1 MRVRIN
7 HAALLGIGLAAL
19 VAGCGSSSGGST
31 KSGTSSSASG
41 KKVTV
46 VVGNE
51 SDAFYRALE
60 CGAKTQGKADGV
72 QINLQGPK
80 AFDPSQQI
88 PVVNSVA
95 AQRPD
100 ALLVAPTDSKALYAP
115 IKQIQ
120 QNGAK
125 IVTVDTVLDNPDIV
139 TAAVGSD
146 YYQAG
151 VLGAQQLNKL
161 LGGKGKVLL
170 ISSPPGVST
179 SDLSRQ
185 GFTKE
190 IKKYP
195 GLQLVSTQFSQG
207 DPGKSA
213 GLVSATLARDPD
225 LRGVFTFN
233 GGDAEGVVTAL
244 REAGK
249 SKQVKFISGDA
260 QPFQVQELKKGEVTE
275 LIAHKP
281 YDIGVQG
288 VKQAVAALSGKPV
301 QKTVKTSLVVVT
313 RQNVNDP
320 NVSRYLYKAC

>member
-1 MRVRIN
+1 MPARVN
-7 HAALLGIGLAAL
+7 LGLLAVLLLAAAIG
-19 VAGCGSSSGGST
+19 VGCGSDSGGS
-31 KSGTSSSASG
+31 GASG
-41 KKVTV
+41 KKLTV
-46 VVGNE
+46 IVGNE

-60 CGAKTQGKADGV
+60 CGAKTEARKDGLK
-72 QINLQGPK
+72 IDLQGPK
-80 AFDPSQQI
+80 AFDPSQQV

-95 AQRPD
+95 AKRPD

-115 IKQIQ
+115 LAQIA
-120 QNGAK
+120 QNGSK
-125 IVTVDTVLDNPDIV
+125 LVTVDTVLENTDIV
-139 TAAVGSD
+139 TSAVGSD
-146 YYQAG
+146 YEQAG

-179 SDLSRQ
+179 SDLSRK
-185 GFTKE
+185 GFTTE
-190 IKKYP
+190 LKKYP

-213 GLVSATLARDPD
+213 NLTSATLARHPD
-225 LRGVFTFN
+225 LAGVFTFN

-249 SKQVKFISGDA
+249 TKQVKFISGDA
-260 QPFQVQELKKGEVTE
+260 QPFQVEELKKGEVTA

-288 VKQAVAALSGKPV
+288 VEQAAAALGGDPV